1 MSLFD
6 TSIIAYSTKDCY
18 ILSILTKR
26 AKLPKIKN
34 FGNNAA
40 SEQSISESTLFIKR
54 NLVYSKIYESYF
66 TCKIVYSTKKIAYFT
81 KKLLK
86 SLPL

>member
-26 AKLPKIKN
+26 AKLPKIK
-34 FGNNAA
+34 
-40 SEQSISESTLFIKR
+40 TLEMMPQMNRVSPKV
-54 NLVYSKIYESYF
+54 L
-66 TCKIVYSTKKIAYFT
+66 C
-81 KKLLK
+81 
-86 SLPL
+86 SLSGIQF

>member
-54 NLVYSKIYESYF
+54 DSV
-66 TCKIVYSTKKIAYFT
+66 C
-81 KKLLK
+81 
-86 SLPL
+86 